1 MAADAPAQQLALHAA
16 LRGEIGKEDEVGER
30 FSAELRQ
37 TKSLAYYK
45 KLYEEKRCSAAIQ
58 SLLK

>member
-1 MAADAPAQQLALHAA
+1 VAADAPAQQLALRAA
-16 LRGEIGKEDEVGER
+16 LRGEICEEDELGER
-30 FSAELRQ
+30 FSTEPRQ